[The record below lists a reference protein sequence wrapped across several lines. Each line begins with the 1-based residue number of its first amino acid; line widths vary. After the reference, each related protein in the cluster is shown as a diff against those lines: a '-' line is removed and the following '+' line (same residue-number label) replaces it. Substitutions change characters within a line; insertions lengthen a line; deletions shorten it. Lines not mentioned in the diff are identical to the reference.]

1 MGCSVSKCEE
11 GRGSSACYQFRIVHR
26 KNGCRAV
33 VDNILLLSSNSKP
46 LPEGGDGETHAKER
60 NKNVKK
66 MNSEGKKGPEKEKEG
81 FDKGKDDGDGHDSFE
96 LPRSPSFKIFCSAS
110 LREKKLICAFLKL

>member
-26 KNGCRAV
+26 KNGCGAV

-60 NKNVKK
+60 
-66 MNSEGKKGPEKEKEG
+66 
-81 FDKGKDDGDGHDSFE
+81 DK
-96 LPRSPSFKIFCSAS
+96 
-110 LREKKLICAFLKL
+110 